1 MVWSHRTTPI
11 AAVALAGG
19 LLLAGTALAAPAA
32 TAATPAQPGLY
43 GSADPTYDG
52 AFRQS
57 LALLAHE
64 AAGTT
69 PPAAA
74 VAWLVGQQCADGG
87 FQAFRA
93 STKTACTPSDPNAYA
108 GEDTNS
114 TALAALAL
122 RSAGRTAEA
131 DRAIAWLEKARAADG
146 GFPYFAGGASD
157 ANSTADVLI
166 ALNGAGAPASSTGP
180 ARAYLQ
186 TLQLGCDGAA
196 TDEDGAI
203 AFQDYG
209 SGLVANDA
217 ATVQSL
223 VALAG
228 SGLPVA
234 PGPVAAS
241 APRATCP
248 IPVPPPAA
256 QPAAD
261 LAAGYVAR
269 LLDAFSGAVP
279 QLDYG
284 TGTRTPGSVSAGDTA
299 WAVLGLTAAGFGSAQ
314 RDAALATVT
323 AKAAAAKDDPGLLAL
338 AALATHAAGGSS
350 AAVSA
355 YVARIDATMRPA
367 ATTPSPAPTP
377 TASASATPTPS
388 ASATASASS
397 DPTTAQDAAELPP
410 TGATPLTPV
419 LLTGAAVLVLVG
431 LGLLVGARREGTHA

>member
-1 MVWSHRTTPI
+1 MVWSHRTTL
-11 AAVALAGG
+11 AALAGG

-32 TAATPAQPGLY
+32 QAAAPAQPGLY

-64 AAGTT
+64 AAGST

-87 FQAFRA
+87 FQAFRP
-93 STKTACTPSDPNAYA
+93 STSVACTKSDPNAYT

-122 RSAGRTAEA
+122 RSVGKDAEA

-146 GFPYFAGGASD
+146 GFPYFVGGASD

-166 ALNGAGAPASSTGP
+166 ALNGAGAPTSSTTP
-180 ARAYLQ
+180 ARHFLES
-186 TLQLGCDGAA
+186 LQLGCDGAA

-234 PGPVAAS
+234 PGSVS
-241 APRATCP
+241 STAPRATCP
-248 IPVPPPAA
+248 TPVPAPAA
-256 QPAAD
+256 LPATD
-261 LAAGYVAR
+261 LAAGYAAR
-269 LLDAFSGAVP
+269 LLDAYSGAVP
-279 QLDYG
+279 QLDYS

-314 RDAALATVT
+314 RDAALATVA
-323 AKAAAAKDDPGLLAL
+323 AKAKAAKDDPGLLAL

-350 AAVSA
+350 SAVSA
-355 YVARIDATMRPA
+355 YVVRIDATMRAA
-367 ATTPSPAPTP
+367 ATPSASPTPTHSATP
-377 TASASATPTPS
+377 TASAST
-388 ASATASASS
+388 TASASS
-397 DPTTAQDAAELPP
+397 SASSDPSTSQNAAELPP
-410 TGATPLTPV
+410 TGATPLTPALAV
-419 LLTGAAVLVLVG
+419 GAAVLVLVG
-431 LGLLVGARREGTHA
+431 LVLLLGVRREGSHS